1 VAAALANELPAIETL
16 TPTEMKV
23 LKLVAEIKTTK
34 DIADALGTSPR
45 TVEHHRTSIATKLD
59 LHGPHALLR
68 FAVKH
73 QASLRN
79 IEP

>member
-1 VAAALANELPAIETL
+1 
-16 TPTEMKV
+16 V

-34 DIADALGTSPR
+34 DIADALGISPR
-45 TVEHHRTSIATKLD
+45 TVEHHRTSITTKLG
-59 LHGPHALLR
+59 LHGTHALTR